1 MVPLRNINPLRRL
14 LFALA
19 AGILFPCLAGQAQI
33 VPGSMNIR
41 WDEGAPNCAASFHVP
56 LQVHSYNSGTF
67 ILRESLCSTDE
78 APFLYLLIGSNR
90 SVLIDTGDVADPA
103 RMPLAATVMKLIA
116 DHPSAGRGLLVVH
129 THRHL
134 DHRSGDTQFAHLANV
149 QVVGFDLASIQHF
162 YGFKDWPN
170 GFAQIDLGD
179 RIVDVI
185 PSPGHNETELCF
197 YDRETGLLFS
207 GDFLMPA
214 RLLIE
219 NTGDDRASAQR
230 LLRFLADRPVTF
242 VLGGHIEEDAAGQLF
257 AWQSQYHPHERVL
270 QMARADLLALPAALE
285 SFNGFYTVRGRF
297 TMENTIRI
305 LIVSA
310 ILASA
315 VLAVIVW
322 WLVRFL
328 HRRRA
333 QKHPAHPAAVA
344 SAARIEANID

>member
-1 MVPLRNINPLRRL
+1 MLPFRTAPPLYRL
-14 LFALA
+14 LLALA
-19 AGILFPCLAGQAQI
+19 IGILVPSLTCQAQI
-33 VPGSMNIR
+33 VPGSMNIH
-41 WDEGAPNCAASFHVP
+41 WDEGAPNCAAGFHPP
-56 LQVHSYNSGTF
+56 LQFHSYNSRTV
-67 ILRESLCSTDE
+67 ILRESLCSTYE

-90 SVLIDTGDVADPA
+90 SLLIDTGDVADSA

-116 DHPSAGRGLLVVH
+116 EHASAGRELLVVH

-134 DHRSGDTQFAHLANV
+134 DHRTGDTQFAHLANV

-185 PSPGHNETELCF
+185 PTPGHNETELCF

-219 NTGDDRASAQR
+219 NTADYRASAQR
-230 LLRFLADRPVTF
+230 LLRFLGDRPVTF
-242 VLGGHIEEDAAGQLF
+242 VLGGHIEEDGAGQLF
-257 AWQSQYHPHERVL
+257 AWQSQYHPHEQVL
-270 QMARADLLALPAALE
+270 QMNRSDLLALPTALE
-285 SFNGFYTVRGRF
+285 SFNGFYTVQGRF

-305 LIVSA
+305 LIVWA

-315 VLAVIVW
+315 VLAVIGW
-322 WLVRFL
+322 WLVHLLRW
-328 HRRRA
+328 RRA
-333 QKHPAHPAAVA
+333 QKQLARPATVA
-344 SAARIEANID
+344 SGAQE

>member
-1 MVPLRNINPLRRL
+1 MLPFRTAPPLHRL
-14 LFALA
+14 LLALA
-19 AGILFPCLAGQAQI
+19 IGILVPSLTCQAQI
-33 VPGSMNIR
+33 VPGSMNIH
-41 WDEGAPNCAASFHVP
+41 WDEGAPNCAAGFHAP
-56 LQVHSYNSGTF
+56 LQVHSYNSQTF
-67 ILRESLCSTDE
+67 ILRESLCSTYE

-90 SVLIDTGDVADPA
+90 SVLIDTGDIADPA
-103 RMPLAATVMKLIA
+103 RMPLATTVMKLIA
-116 DHPSAGRGLLVVH
+116 DHPSAGRRLLVVH

-134 DHRSGDTQFAHLANV
+134 DHRSGDAQFAHLANV
-149 QVVGFDLASIQHF
+149 QVVGFDLASIQQF

-185 PSPGHNETELCF
+185 PTPGHNETELCF

-219 NTGDDRASAQR
+219 NTADDRASAQR
-230 LLRFLADRPVTF
+230 LLRFLGERPVTF
-242 VLGGHIEEDAAGQLF
+242 VLGGHIEEDTAGRLF
-257 AWQSQYHPHERVL
+257 AWQSQYHPSEQVV
-270 QMARADLLALPAALE
+270 QMTMADLLALPSALE
-285 SFNGFYTVRGRF
+285 SYNGFYTVQGRF

-315 VLAVIVW
+315 VLAVLVW
-322 WLVRFL
+322 WLVRL
-328 HRRRA
+328 WHRRRA
-333 QKHPAHPAAVA
+333 QKHPARSGTVA
-344 SAARIEANID
+344 SGAPE

>member
-1 MVPLRNINPLRRL
+1 MLPFRTATPLRRL
-14 LFALA
+14 LLALA
-19 AGILFPCLAGQAQI
+19 TGILIASYTCQAQI
-33 VPGSMNIR
+33 VSGSMKVH
-41 WDEGAPNCAASFHVP
+41 WDEGSPHCAAGLHIP
-56 LQVHSYNSGTF
+56 LQVHSYNSRTF
-67 ILRESLCSTDE
+67 IFRENLCSTSE
-78 APFLYLLIGSNR
+78 APFLYLLIGANR
-90 SVLIDTGDVADPA
+90 SLLIDTGDVADPA

-116 DHPSAGRGLLVVH
+116 DHPSTSRGLLVVH

-134 DHRSGDTQFAHLANV
+134 DHRSGDPQFAHLANV
-149 QVVGFDLASIQHF
+149 QVVGFDLASIQRF

-170 GFAQIDLGD
+170 GLAQIDLGD

-219 NTGDDRASAQR
+219 NAADDRASTQR
-230 LLRFLADRPVTF
+230 LLRFLGERPVTF

-257 AWQSQYHPHERVL
+257 AWQSQYHPHEQVL
-270 QMARADLLALPAALE
+270 QMTRADLLALPTALE
-285 SFNGFYTVRGRF
+285 SFNGFYTVQGRF

-310 ILASA
+310 LLGFA
-315 VLAVIVW
+315 VLAVIIW
-322 WLVRFL
+322 WIVHLI
-328 HRRRA
+328 RRRRT
-333 QKHPAHPAAVA
+333 QKPTARQAAVA
-344 SAARIEANID
+344 AAARE